1 MAMDASGYEDLEMNT
16 SNPEGNDAAENS
28 PSDEEILLEPTEEEL
43 KKKQLQ
49 ERMHEVRIL
58 LLSYTKYY

>member
-16 SNPEGNDAAENS
+16 TNPEGNDAAENS
-28 PSDEEILLEPTEEEL
+28 TSDEEILLEPSEEEL

-49 ERMHEVRIL
+49 ERMREVRIL
-58 LLSYTKYY
+58 LLTCTKK